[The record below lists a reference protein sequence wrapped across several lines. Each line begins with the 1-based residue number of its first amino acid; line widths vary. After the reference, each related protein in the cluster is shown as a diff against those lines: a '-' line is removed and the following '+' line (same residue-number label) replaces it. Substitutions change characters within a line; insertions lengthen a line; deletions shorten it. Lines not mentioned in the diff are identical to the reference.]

1 MISIQER
8 ANNKIYSNIQM
19 QCIELQDL
27 KRELKSNRF
36 KGNITIDE
44 MENQNKDLFGQIN
57 HIKQD
62 KLRIEH
68 DLKLA

>member
-19 QCIELQDL
+19 QYIELQDL

-44 MENQNKDLFGQIN
+44 MENLIEGCKTELKVLNYIYKLIELN
-57 HIKQD
+57 ND
-62 KLRIEH
+62 K
-68 DLKLA
+68 

>member
-44 MENQNKDLFGQIN
+44 MENLY
-57 HIKQD
+57 
-62 KLRIEH
+62 
-68 DLKLA
+68 

>member
-19 QCIELQDL
+19 QYIELQDL

-44 MENQNKDLFGQIN
+44 MENLIESCKTELKVLNYIYKLIELN
-57 HIKQD
+57 ND
-62 KLRIEH
+62 K
-68 DLKLA
+68 